1 MAQNT
6 VSQRVREALRST
18 SDPGFRNSYNKAPN
32 EILADSGFGGRA
44 AVGAGRPGH
53 ATTTTSYCAFG
64 DQVSSALGRST
75 SGSGIVDASA
85 ADDSAGNLA
94 AFCSER

>member
-1 MAQNT
+1 M
-6 VSQRVREALRST
+6 VSPAALLAT
-18 SDPGFRNSYNKAPN
+18 PDPGFGNSYNKAPN
-32 EILADSGFGGRA
+32 EILADSGFGGGA

-53 ATTTTSYCAFG
+53 ATTTSHRAFG

-75 SGSGIVDASA
+75 SGSAIIDASA
-85 ADDSAGNLA
+85 ADDAAGSLA